1 MTDKKVVLLVE
12 DDDAVRKLVRI
23 SLELSD
29 YQVVEAKDGLEGLLM
44 LDMHHPDAVVLD
56 LMMPDVGGERM
67 LTQLRATPE
76 TRQVPVVIIDPKGS
90 PALEATVRA
99 HGGQVW
105 TLDGR
110 LRPICSTRDRGRCL
124 SCCSYLLTPSGR

>member
-1 MTDKKVVLLVE
+1 VAKGDPVAEPDGSKKIVLLVE

-29 YQVVEAKDGLEGLLM
+29 YEVVEAKDGLEGLLM
-44 LDMHHPDAVVLD
+44 LDMHHPDAVILD

-76 TRQVPVVIIDPKGS
+76 TRQVPVVIITGKPEVAPEVIGLVGEDNFFSKPFDTDQLIARVQAVTGS
-90 PALEATVRA
+90 
-99 HGGQVW
+99 
-105 TLDGR
+105 
-110 LRPICSTRDRGRCL
+110 
-124 SCCSYLLTPSGR
+124 